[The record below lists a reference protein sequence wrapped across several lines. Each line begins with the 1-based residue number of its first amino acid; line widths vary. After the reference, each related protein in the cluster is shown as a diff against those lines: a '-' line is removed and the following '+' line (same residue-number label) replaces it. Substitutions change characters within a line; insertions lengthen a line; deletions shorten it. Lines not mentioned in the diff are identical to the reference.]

1 MTLGGNGF
9 GGVMLGRGIA
19 LLSLA
24 LALSGC
30 MTAKEGADYAAISQ
44 KVGPPKPGQSR
55 VVVLQKKRD
64 GLSIAVCACD
74 VKVDGRPIGKVMF
87 GTYAYA
93 DLPPGPH
100 QLVASELMFPGETK
114 RDFSTVPGRTYF
126 FLVKSSARRD
136 ALTGIS
142 IAGGLAGFAVG
153 AIATSGSENLGPGEF
168 LPLDEPFARTLL
180 AELQLAD

>member
-1 MTLGGNGF
+1 
-9 GGVMLGRGIA
+9 MLGRGIA

-30 MTAKEGADYAAISQ
+30 MTAKEGTDYAAISQ

-64 GLSIAVCACD
+64 GLSMAVCACD
-74 VKVDGRPIGKVMF
+74 VKVDGRPMGKVTF

-100 QLVASELMFPGETK
+100 QLTTSELMYPGETK

-126 FLVKSSARRD
+126 FLVTSSARRD

-142 IAGGLAGFAVG
+142 MAGGLAGFAVG
-153 AIATSGSENLGPGEF
+153 AIATSGHENLGPGEF
-168 LPLDEPFARTLL
+168 HPVEEPFARTLL
-180 AELQLAD
+180 TDLQLAD

>member
-1 MTLGGNGF
+1 
-9 GGVMLGRGIA
+9 MLGRGIV

-30 MTAKEGADYAAISQ
+30 MTAKEGTDYAAISQ

-64 GLSIAVCACD
+64 GLSMALCACE
-74 VKVDGRPIGKVMF
+74 VKVDGRQMGKVSV

-93 DLPPGPH
+93 DLSPGSH
-100 QLVASELMFPGETK
+100 QLVASELMFPGET
-114 RDFSTVPGRTYF
+114 RREFSAVPGRTYF

-153 AIATSGSENLGPGEF
+153 AIATSGSDNLGPGEF
-168 LPLDEPFARTLL
+168 VPLDEPFARTVL
-180 AELQLAD
+180 ADLQLAD